1 MEVLEILKY
10 ILPSVVVF
18 LAVYFVLKAYFD
30 KEHKQKELELKGSRS
45 KTIIPLRLQAYERLI
60 LLMERISP
68 NQLIMRTNSTGL
80 TMKQYQSILL
90 QTIRSEF
97 EHNLA
102 QQMYVSSTAWT
113 LLINA
118 REEMVKMINTAAGQL
133 KPEASSQELSTLIL
147 EKSLSYKKIP
157 SVQAVEVLKKEVRE
171 LF

>member
-10 ILPSVVVF
+10 ILPSVIVF
-18 LAVYFVLKAYFD
+18 FTAYFILKAYFD
-30 KEHKQKELELKGSRS
+30 KEYKEKDLELKGSRS

-68 NQLIMRTNSTGL
+68 NQLIMRTNSSGL
-80 TMKQYQSILL
+80 TVKQYQSILL

-97 EHNLA
+97 DHNLA
-102 QQMYVSSTAWT
+102 QQMYVSSQAWT

-118 REEMVKMINTAAGQL
+118 KEEIVKMINTSAGQM
-133 KPEASSQELSTLIL
+133 KDEANPQNLSTLIL
-147 EKSLSYKKIP
+147 EKSLGYKKIP
-157 SVQAVEVLKKEVRE
+157 SIQAIDLLKKEVQE